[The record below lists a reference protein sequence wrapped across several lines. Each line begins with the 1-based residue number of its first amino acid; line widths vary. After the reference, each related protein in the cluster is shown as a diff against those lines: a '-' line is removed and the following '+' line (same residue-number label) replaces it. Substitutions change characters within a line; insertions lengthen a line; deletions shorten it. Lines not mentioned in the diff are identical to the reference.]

1 MPGAEPRR
9 IVHAVRSDGFAGVER
24 YVALLAA
31 EQARRG
37 HRVTVIGGGQAAMAA
52 TVAGVGVRLHPAV
65 TTPQVVRHLNTL
77 ADADVLHVHMTAAE
91 AAAVLA
97 VRAWR
102 VPVVATRHFAAR
114 RGRGLGGRLMAPLIR
129 RRLAVQIAISDYV
142 AAHIDG
148 ASVVV
153 RSGVPIVEEEAG
165 ERDRT
170 ILLAQRLEPEKGG
183 ADAVRAFAASGLLGE
198 GWSLLVAG
206 DGAQRP
212 ALERLAGALGVA
224 GGVRFLGQR
233 GDVGELMLRAGVLI
247 APCPI
252 EGLGLTALE
261 AMAAGLPVVA
271 AGAGGHLETVGRV
284 SDAALYAPGDAAAAA
299 AQLRRLAQDADLR
312 RDYGERLRAVQ
323 RRDFTVERQ
332 ADAVEDVYRR
342 LW

>member
-1 MPGAEPRR
+1 MPGGESLR

-24 YVALLAA
+24 YVAVLAA
-31 EQARRG
+31 EQGRRG
-37 HRVTVIGGGQAAMAA
+37 HRVAVIGGDQGPMAA
-52 TVAGVGVRLHPAV
+52 ALAATGVLLRPAATTRQVA
-65 TTPQVVRHLNTL
+65 RHLDAL
-77 ADADVLHVHMTAAE
+77 ARADVLHVHMTAAE

-97 VRAWR
+97 IRARR
-102 VPVVATRHFAAR
+102 VPAVATRHFAAP
-114 RGRGLGGRLMAPLIR
+114 RGSGPLGRLAAPLIR
-129 RRLAVQIAISDYV
+129 RRLAAQIAISEYV

-148 ASVVV
+148 DSVVV
-153 RSGVPIVEEEAG
+153 PSGVPVVQEPAA

-183 ADAVRAFAASGLLGE
+183 ADAVRAFAASGLAAD
-198 GWSLLVAG
+198 GWTLQVAG
-206 DGAQRP
+206 DGAQRV
-212 ALERLAGALGVA
+212 ALERLAVSLGVA
-224 GGVRFLGQR
+224 GGVRFLGRR
-233 GDVGELMLRAGVLI
+233 GDVGDLMLRAGLLL
-247 APCPI
+247 APCPV

-261 AMAAGLPVVA
+261 AMAAGLPVIA

-299 AQLRRLAQDADLR
+299 AHLRRLAGDAQLR

-342 LW
+342 LR